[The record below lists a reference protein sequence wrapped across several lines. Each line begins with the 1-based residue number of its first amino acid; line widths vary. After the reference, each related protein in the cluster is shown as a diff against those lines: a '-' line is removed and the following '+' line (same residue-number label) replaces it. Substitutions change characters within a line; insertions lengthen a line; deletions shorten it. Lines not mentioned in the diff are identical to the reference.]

1 MAGVVEFV
9 AIVGG
14 VDGVDVIGVVDV
26 ADMID
31 AGFQVALGT
40 GQDSMHLRPRN
51 KDLRSILPL
60 PARCS

>member
-1 MAGVVEFV
+1 MSC
-9 AIVGG
+9 IRQVGG

-26 ADMID
+26 TDMID